1 MPENNFDWIGANMA
15 TARDLTKRLIKFE
28 RELYAVQKSNS
39 ELVRFC
45 EETQEKVG
53 ELIDS
58 NNALTGAINILT
70 TKVDVMQKT
79 EKIIRVN

>member
-1 MPENNFDWIGANMA
+1 MA
-15 TARDLTKRLIKFE
+15 TAKELTVRLRKFE
-28 RELYAVQKSNS
+28 KELYAVQKSNS
-39 ELVRFC
+39 ELVKFC
-45 EETQEKVG
+45 EETQAKVV

-70 TKVDVMQKT
+70 TKVDAMQET